1 MENLKNIRTLF
12 VISPS
17 NSSDKN
23 YSKALEK
30 HLKDGYHAFHKEVG
44 ENNPNEESYCIYNIS
59 IQDAKDLHRKYGQG
73 PFVFLT
79 DIKEELLPEACKD
92 FIKKYNHLLENHKNK
107 ENCETWLQEILD
119 DKMTG
124 KAKYFRRMFL
134 YGKQQQITNHE
145 EHL

>member
-1 MENLKNIRTLF
+1 MDILKNIRTLF

-30 HLKDGYHAFHKEVG
+30 YLKDGYHAFNKAG
-44 ENNPNEESYCIYNIS
+44 RDKSSNEESYYVYNIS

-124 KAKYFRRMFL
+124 KAKYFRRMLL